1 VSPVEIRIKK
11 NTFPQGAAQLRSAIS
26 AAFAAELGPVLA
38 DMQQRT
44 PVDTGELRDSE
55 SAEHTDTTLTLR
67 ATAGHA
73 IYVHQGTS
81 RMGARPFMRQAVEAA
96 VPRLTEAIVSQAEA
110 SLG

>member
-1 VSPVEIRIKK
+1 LSSVEIKVLK
-11 NTFPQGAAQLRSAIS
+11 NTFPEGAAQLRAAIS
-26 AAFAAELGPVLA
+26 AAFAAESGPLLS

-81 RMGARPFMRQAVEAA
+81 RMGARPFMRDAVNAGM
-96 VPRLTEAIVSQAEA
+96 PRLTEAIIREA
-110 SLG
+110 TSALG